1 MLVKRYLFCNQVTV
15 GLMVR
20 LMPVCIGTL
29 HFSFLVALKCG
40 NSQRYFRA
48 PVSSTQKRKYIRNK
62 HLVHQEARA
71 SKAALRH
78 LGLGTLCDFCVGK
91 AP

>member
-1 MLVKRYLFCNQVTV
+1 MLVKRYLFCNQV

-40 NSQRYFRA
+40 NSQRNFRA